1 MRYAQGGGF
10 TPQEQQRRE
19 RVRLEAAGM
28 FAQGDKNAVIARKLR
43 VTERSVERWRRAW
56 REGGAQALHSQGP
69 PSLPKISPSQFARLE
84 AELERGPLA
93 HGYADQRWT
102 LMRIKT
108 LIGRMFH
115 IGYTVPGV
123 WLLLRRNGWSCQRP
137 ARRAI
142 ERDEA
147 AIEVWKKEIW
157 LQVEDRRR
165 PKAPGSASK
174 TKRAKA

>member
-10 TPQEQQRRE
+10 TAQEQQRRE
-19 RVRLEAAGM
+19 RVRLQAAEM
-28 FAQGDKNAVIARKLR
+28 FAQGEKSMVIARRLR

-56 REGGAQALHSQGP
+56 REGGVQALHSKGP
-69 PSLPKISPSQFARLE
+69 PSLPRVSPAQFARLE

-93 HGYADQRWT
+93 HGFADQRWT
-102 LMRIKT
+102 LMRIKQ
-108 LIGRMFH
+108 LIGRLFH

-123 WLLLRRNGWSCQRP
+123 WLLLRRNGWSAQRP
-137 ARRAI
+137 MRRAI

-157 LQVEDRRR
+157 PQVEDPRR
-165 PKAPGSASK
+165 PQAPGSASK
-174 TKRAKA
+174 TKRAKG